1 MKYIVFFALIVSLV
15 SCNQAVDIST
25 REKRNSSRNDSLIK
39 FNQEFLVIENQYI
52 EDYIKRHSLQM
63 QKTGT
68 GLRYQILKQGSGAKA
83 LAEKLVTINYTVSF
97 LTGKVCYSSKL
108 DGPKSFRISRSTVE
122 SGLNEGILLLRV
134 GDHAK
139 FILPSHLA
147 FGATGDHDQIPPR
160 AVLVYDV
167 EILEIK

>member
-1 MKYIVFFALIVSLV
+1 MKYFVLILVFLSLL

-25 REKRNSSRNDSLIK
+25 REKRISSRNDSLIK
-39 FNQEFLVIENQYI
+39 FNQEFLVVENQYI
-52 EDYIKRHSLQM
+52 EDYILRHGLSM
-63 QKTGT
+63 RKTGT
-68 GLRYQILKQGSGAKA
+68 GLRYQLIKNGNGTKA
-83 LAEKLVTINYTVSF
+83 EPEKVVTFNYTVSF
-97 LTGKVCYSSKL
+97 LTGNVCYSSKL
-108 DGPKSFRISRSTVE
+108 DGPKSFKISRSTVE